1 MAPSTA
7 HCVFIDN
14 ISNNNTCAVQELSDL
29 YACEMPVQMRVIGK
43 ACNKIKVTFASF
55 EHAWNVL
62 RFLQFP
68 PPGRVHNITTVQNM
82 TQRFEVTLDNA
93 CLFMRQFERDGVFAS
108 WEKFDTYYNIHQIPF
123 DNKSQRNIGLVARY
137 VAGTGECSERIRQI
151 VRAVAADRFGRN
163 QSDMVSECIAACL
176 WKCEPDF
183 SCYTKLMRQLC
194 KVKLKNNIHIRNVM
208 YNTGDTRIVSNLDKC
223 RMVTETRRVKT
234 DIYVGILRQQRSLLT
249 WTLCDQTTLA
259 FLMAFHAR
267 LGRESAV
274 HSIGNDILFIILQ
287 SMLCVKRRKSML
299 TCMKRS

>member
-1 MAPSTA
+1 MTPSTA

-14 ISNNNTCAVQELSDL
+14 ISNNNTGAVQELSDL
-29 YACEMPVQMRVIGK
+29 YACKMPVLMRVVGK

-68 PPGRVHNITTVQNM
+68 TPGRVHNITTVQHM
-82 TQRFEVTLDNA
+82 TQRFEVTLDKA

-123 DNKSQRNIGLVARY
+123 DNKSQSNIGLVARY

-163 QSDMVSECIAACL
+163 QSDLVSECIAACL

-274 HSIGNDILFIILQ
+274 HSMGNDILFIILQ

-299 TCMKRS
+299 TYMKRS